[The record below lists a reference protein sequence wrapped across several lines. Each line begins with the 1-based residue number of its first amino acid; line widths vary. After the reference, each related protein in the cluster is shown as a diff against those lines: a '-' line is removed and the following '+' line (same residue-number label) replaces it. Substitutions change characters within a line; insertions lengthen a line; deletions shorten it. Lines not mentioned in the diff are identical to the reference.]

1 MKRLRNCL
9 SASSR
14 AAAVFQAERG
24 ILRAEP
30 LTLKT
35 RSMSLPHSSEVSML
49 FTKTSRALVLLLAL
63 TCVNAACDHDKN
75 TAQASATSAPQTAT
89 APAST
94 ELPALTL
101 PPDQGPAPA
110 FDGDRAMQ
118 YVKDIVKFGPR
129 PVGSANHKKVEDY
142 LLSHLKADTVERDDF
157 TADTPEGKF
166 PVHNILAKFPGKKDG
181 IIVVASHYDTNYPLR
196 RTSYVGAND
205 GGSSSA
211 LLLEIANQL
220 RGRARDGYSVWLVW
234 DDAEEAMKPD
244 GSGGL
249 PQEMPFKDDSLYVVT
264 HLAEKW
270 QGDGTLKEIKAFLL
284 ADMIGD
290 ADLNIDRDLN
300 STPWL
305 ENVVGEAAKR
315 LGYQSHFFGHNN
327 EVGDDHIPFMKR
339 GVACADL
346 IDFTYGYNNVF
357 WHTTQDTVDKLSPQS
372 LQIVGTVI
380 LETIR
385 ILDRM
390 DPLPPR

>member
-1 MKRLRNCL
+1 
-9 SASSR
+9 
-14 AAAVFQAERG
+14 
-24 ILRAEP
+24 
-30 LTLKT
+30 
-35 RSMSLPHSSEVSML
+35 
-49 FTKTSRALVLLLAL
+49 
-63 TCVNAACDHDKN
+63 
-75 TAQASATSAPQTAT
+75 
-89 APAST
+89 
-94 ELPALTL
+94 
-101 PPDQGPAPA
+101 
-110 FDGDRAMQ
+110 MQ
-118 YVKDIVKFGPR
+118 YVREIVKFGPR
-129 PVGSANHKKVEDY
+129 PLGSANHKKVEEY
-142 LLSHLKADTVERDDF
+142 IAAHLKGDQVEDDIF

-166 PVHNILAKFPGKKDG
+166 PVHNIIAKYPGTKDG

-196 RTSYVGAND
+196 NTSYVGAND

-211 LLLEIANQL
+211 LLLELANQL
-220 RGRARDGYSVWLVW
+220 RGKPRDGYGVWLVW

-249 PQEMPFKDDSLYVVT
+249 PEVMPFKDDSLYGIT
-264 HLAEKW
+264 HVAKKW
-270 QGDGTLKEIKAFLL
+270 EGDGTLKKIKAFLL

-315 LGYQSHFFGHNN
+315 LGYQSHFFGHTN

-339 GVACADL
+339 GVPSADL

-372 LQIVGTVI
+372 LQIVGTVM

-390 DPLPPR
+390 DPLPPK